1 MRAGRRRA
9 TAVLPKLRVEHGR
22 KGRKAAWPGRPNSG
36 NSLGSV
42 YYKIGGGVLKRI
54 VLEPS
59 TESVALPGISQSDD
73 TVKSSIVLGS
83 SL

>member
-9 TAVLPKLRVEHGR
+9 TAVLPKLRMEH
-22 KGRKAAWPGRPNSG
+22 GRKAAWPGRPNSG

-59 TESVALPGISQSDD
+59 TESVALPGISQSDN